1 MDLEDKLS
9 NLTTKYLFHE
19 CRSYNGLI
27 ERNKQVE
34 FILRIMQIQDLS
46 EVFLGVELK
55 HSWKGNEY
63 DSALKTLVS
72 NRSPED
78 FNRLNSNRSQ
88 MLRTILSDTFKRSEE
103 EAEERKAAYETQKLR
118 KRIID
123 LESQIEFGKP
133 IEEVGFIDRI
143 STRVNIPYLLVL
155 LLVITLIAGL
165 SLIGL
170 TTTMTVNVEFSIG
183 EIIGALLVGTGVAA
197 AGVSYAANNKPKFS
211 NDSEQ

>member
-9 NLTTKYLFHE
+9 NLITKYLFHE

-88 MLRTILSDTFKRSEE
+88 MLR
-103 EAEERKAAYETQKLR
+103 
-118 KRIID
+118 
-123 LESQIEFGKP
+123 
-133 IEEVGFIDRI
+133 
-143 STRVNIPYLLVL
+143 
-155 LLVITLIAGL
+155 
-165 SLIGL
+165 
-170 TTTMTVNVEFSIG
+170 
-183 EIIGALLVGTGVAA
+183 
-197 AGVSYAANNKPKFS
+197 
-211 NDSEQ
+211 